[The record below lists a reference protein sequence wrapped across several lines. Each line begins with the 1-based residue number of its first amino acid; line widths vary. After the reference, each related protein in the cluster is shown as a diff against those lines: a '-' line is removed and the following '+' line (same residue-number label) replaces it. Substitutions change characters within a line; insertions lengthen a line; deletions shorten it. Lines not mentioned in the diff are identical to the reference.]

1 MLRFL
6 ADENLNNQIVRG
18 VLRRNSNI
26 DIVRVQD
33 VGLTEI
39 DDATV
44 LEWAAQ
50 NERVVLTQREFD
62 EPLPDSLPLRNGK
75 GGATKNSAFCSPL
88 RIGEGLL
95 LRGQIKLVELTLT
108 HDLATMT
115 NFAYERLQA
124 GLAMPGL
131 FEISRRVSVG
141 LAIEEILLLDEC
153 SLEGEW
159 EGQVRFL
166 PLR

>member
-6 ADENLNNQIVRG
+6 ADENFNNQIVRG
-18 VLRRNSNI
+18 IMRRNPDV

-33 VGLTEI
+33 VGLIEA
-39 DDATV
+39 DDPTV
-44 LEWAAQ
+44 LEGAAIQ
-50 NERVVLTQREFD
+50 GRVVLT
-62 EPLPDSLPLRNGK
+62 
-75 GGATKNSAFCSPL
+75 
-88 RIGEGLL
+88 
-95 LRGQIKLVELTLT
+95 
-108 HDLATMT
+108 HDVATMT
-115 NFAYERLQA
+115 NFAYDRIQA

-131 FEISRRVSVG
+131 FEVSRRVSVG
-141 LAIEEILLLDEC
+141 LAIEEILLIAEC

>member
-6 ADENLNNQIVRG
+6 ADENFNNQIIRG
-18 VLRRNSNI
+18 ILRQNPEI

-33 VGLTEI
+33 VGLSEA
-39 DDATV
+39 DDPSV

-50 NERVVLTQREFD
+50 KGRVVLT
-62 EPLPDSLPLRNGK
+62 
-75 GGATKNSAFCSPL
+75 
-88 RIGEGLL
+88 
-95 LRGQIKLVELTLT
+95 
-108 HDLATMT
+108 HDVTTMT
-115 NFAYERLQA
+115 NFAYERIEA
-124 GLAMPGL
+124 GLSMPGV
-131 FEISRRVSVG
+131 FEVSRRVSVG
-141 LAIEEILLLDEC
+141 LAIEELLLIAEC